1 MDLYDTN
8 HEKVIY
14 TATDFIEFVID
25 NAKKKMSSFYLD
37 NEFKELTTIEKLK
50 KHNVWVFGADMD
62 GQLMGKTN
70 LSGNVALVIGAEG
83 FGLSKLTREL
93 CDQIVSIPMFGK
105 VNSLNA
111 SVSAGILLYESVR
124 QRSK

>member
-14 TATDFIEFVID
+14 TAADLIELVID

-50 KHNVWVFGADMD
+50 K
-62 GQLMGKTN
+62 
-70 LSGNVALVIGAEG
+70 
-83 FGLSKLTREL
+83 
-93 CDQIVSIPMFGK
+93 SIDVLG
-105 VNSLNA
+105 
-111 SVSAGILLYESVR
+111 LYEFKDVTNEFIKKVE
-124 QRSK
+124 RS